1 MTAYKRKDRLADQL
15 KKEIADILLR
25 QVKDPRVG
33 SVTITDAQLTDDLRN
48 AKIFFVEMG
57 REGFDPQTLEGLQ
70 NALGFIRR
78 ELGKRLQIR
87 RVPEILF
94 RQDETFVQ
102 GDRIER
108 LLAEIRKEGD
118 R

>member
-1 MTAYKRKDRLADQL
+1 MTTYKRKDRLADQL

-33 SVTITDAQLTDDLRN
+33 SVTITDVQVTDDLRN
-48 AKIFFVEMG
+48 AKVYFVEMG
-57 REGFDPQTLEGLQ
+57 RQGFDPQTLDGLQ

-78 ELGKRLQIR
+78 EVGKRLQIR
-87 RVPEILF
+87 RVPELLF
-94 RQDETFVQ
+94 KQDESFIH

-108 LLAEIRKEGD
+108 LLAEIRKEGEG
-118 R
+118 